1 MFGSIL
7 SRRVLGYYEY
17 FMPGIYDYPVTH
29 SAAATISAY
38 QLDPEL
44 ASGSSLW
51 SIPDANVNYVVGPL
65 GVINYLSDVQ
75 THLALPTIQNL
86 ETGVIFTT
94 ISSISQDS
102 YYHQSLYDYG
112 QVEDD
117 LTDDEGY
124 GYEIPQLDL
133 GPERPTSE
141 SDGVEQEHGEESY
154 MEQSGDS
161 QHLSKSYSSEES
173 GSAEPVQT
181 DEEVPRKR
189 RKVSRKRI
197 YKAEQGYLVEEPTSE
212 LSEDDTTEL
221 PTKPRT

>member
-1 MFGSIL
+1 MSGSVL
-7 SRRVLGYYEY
+7 SRRILGYYEY

-29 SAAATISAY
+29 SSAATISAY
-38 QLDPEL
+38 QLDSEL
-44 ASGSSLW
+44 DSGSSLW
-51 SIPDANVNYVVGPL
+51 SIPDASANYVVGPL

-86 ETGVIFTT
+86 ETGLIFTT

-133 GPERPTSE
+133 GSERPTSE
-141 SDGVEQEHGEESY
+141 SDGVEQEQVEE
-154 MEQSGDS
+154 SGDS
-161 QHLSKSYSSEES
+161 QRSSKSYSSEES

-212 LSEDDTTEL
+212 LSEDDTAEQ
-221 PTKPRT
+221 PSIPRT